1 MSVLSIEI
9 KEKNQLSFE
18 NLLKNIN
25 NEDQSMILA
34 ESRNNRFKSN
44 FN

>member
-1 MSVLSIEI
+1 MSILSVEI

-25 NEDQSMILA
+25 HEDHNMILA
-34 ESRNNRFKSN
+34 ESQSNNRFKKVN
-44 FN
+44 